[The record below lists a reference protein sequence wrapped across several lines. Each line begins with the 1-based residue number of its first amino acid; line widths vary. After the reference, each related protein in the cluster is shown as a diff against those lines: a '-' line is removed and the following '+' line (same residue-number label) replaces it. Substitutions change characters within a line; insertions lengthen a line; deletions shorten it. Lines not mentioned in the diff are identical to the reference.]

1 MKRRSNLSLWAG
13 FLLALGGFLSY
24 FLFFTRFES
33 TRDFPWVNLLLFAAG
48 GWLLGV
54 GLKRAFQQPESYRGK
69 VAGPVLAVLSA
80 GVLGFFLTIMF
91 HHMRQLP
98 ASTGAPRVG
107 SKAPDFSLEDQRGKS
122 VSLAELLQPTPLA
135 GAGNAAKSNGAL
147 LIFYRGYW

>member
-1 MKRRSNLSLWAG
+1 MKRRWNFSLWAG
-13 FLLALGGFLSY
+13 FLLALAAFLSY
-24 FLFFTRFES
+24 FFFFLRFEP
-33 TRDFPWVNLLLFAAG
+33 TRDSPWVNLLLFAAS

-69 VAGPVLAVLSA
+69 VVGPVLLALSA

-98 ASTGAPRVG
+98 APTGAPRVG
-107 SKAPDFSLEDQRGKS
+107 SMAPDFTLQDQHGKS
-122 VSLAELLQPTPLA
+122 VTLAELLQPPPPA
-135 GAGNAAKSNGAL
+135 GASNPAESNGAL